1 MSSTTPSATKKSASW
16 ASVKVGGRP
25 PEYFGYSDSKP
36 SSLKLCSTARTR
48 SSDVNATLAIW
59 ATSMPWADSST
70 ICARRHVTT
79 DPELRRTMRSSRWPS
94 SLLISRTRTLS
105 AIPRSKQTPPPNGW
119 TRQANV
125 AGYGTRTL
133 PCVTGQLESRLFRA
147 QPPAVGERRV
157 VVAVAYVDG
166 LLGGAGRPGVGQV
179 AGERLLAE
187 QHVRDAL
194 TLRAGQPGRH
204 QRVDLR
210 QLLGC
215 DHLRTAGHD

>member
-1 MSSTTPSATKKSASW
+1 MPEPSAPRGPRRLVLTQVTRADRPDRCLGRPSATQPRRTERPDGVSGGRRRGSGKL
-16 ASVKVGGRP
+16 GGRP

-105 AIPRSKQTPPPNGW
+105 AIPRSKQTPPPNRW

-125 AGYGTRTL
+125 AGYGTSW
-133 PCVTGQLESRLFRA
+133 VTDDDIA
-147 QPPAVGERRV
+147 HMA
-157 VVAVAYVDG
+157 AHY
-166 LLGGAGRPGVGQV
+166 RPGATPPHAAGVIDLQPVSVDSVEV
-179 AGERLLAE
+179 A
-187 QHVRDAL
+187 
-194 TLRAGQPGRH
+194 
-204 QRVDLR
+204 
-210 QLLGC
+210 
-215 DHLRTAGHD
+215 